1 MSEKWIKSKLDE
13 NRVKRKFE
21 SLRLDRL
28 ETVDTDSGSEIDA
41 SSAEDWIAAFP
52 HSKHV
57 LNILKETDDDEPDTD
72 PELTPLPT
80 AAECAIA
87 RRQRMCVQ
95 ADPKKVLQPDPKKVK
110 LSLPIVV
117 IDDDSE

>member
-1 MSEKWIKSKLDE
+1 MSEKLNEKLNE

-21 SLRLDRL
+21 ALRLNRL
-28 ETVDTDSGSEIDA
+28 ETVFTDSGSDIDE
-41 SSAEDWIAAFP
+41 SPFDDWIAAFP
-52 HSKHV
+52 A
-57 LNILKETDDDEPDTD
+57 LKQIQKWNDSEPETD

-110 LSLPIVV
+110 LSLPIIV

>member
-1 MSEKWIKSKLDE
+1 MSEKLNE

-21 SLRLDRL
+21 SLRLNRL
-28 ETVDTDSGSEIDA
+28 ETVFTDSGSDIDE
-41 SSAEDWIAAFP
+41 SPFEDWIAAIP
-52 HSKHV
+52 A
-57 LNILKETDDDEPDTD
+57 LKDIFQKWNDSEPETD

-87 RRQRMCVQ
+87 RRQRMFGQ